1 MGNKKMNIKDLPP
14 IGENNSFNYGE
25 FLELVKSH
33 VQNKS
38 TTGNEQTERLIGFT
52 SLNLH
57 RMERLNKTF
66 QISEDIKP
74 LIQNI
79 KNQTWVVITEAW
91 CGDSA
96 QNLPVIAKLAEE
108 NPAGIKLKIILRDD
122 NISWMNYYH
131 TEGRHSIPKLIIF
144 DENGDEI
151 CTWGPRPAGGQEI
164 FNEWKTS
171 SPQSP
176 KDEMEVKLHTWYAR
190 DKGQSTEREVANC
203 QGVVV

>member
-1 MGNKKMNIKDLPP
+1 MNLKELPA
-14 IGENNSFNYGE
+14 IGKSNSFNYSE

-38 TTGNEQTERLIGFT
+38 TTGKEQTERLIGFT

-66 QISEDIKP
+66 QPTEDSKTIIGN
-74 LIQNI
+74 IQKQI
-79 KNQTWVVITEAW
+79 WVIITEAW

-96 QNLPVIAKLAEE
+96 QNLPVLAKLAELNPE
-108 NPAGIKLKIILRDD
+108 NIDLKIVLRDE
-122 NISWMNYYH
+122 NIAWMNYYH

-151 CTWGPRPAGGQEI
+151 CTWGPRPSGGQDI
-164 FNEWKTS
+164 FNEWKSTS
-171 SPQSP
+171 PETP
-176 KDEMEVKLHTWYAR
+176 KDDMEVKLHTWYAR
-190 DKGQSTEREVANC
+190 DRGLSTEQEITSCLEEMVS
-203 QGVVV
+203 